1 MSTSA
6 SAPPD
11 LRASRTDAAT
21 GALSFVALFAIVCL
35 LAGTAPD
42 ADLWGH
48 LTFGRDI
55 VRTGWVHTGDP
66 YSFASDRLW
75 INHEWLAEVV
85 MWSAYSRGGVAGLV
99 ALKLLLACVAGIA
112 FLETWRRHALPP
124 VWRDGMLFVTAFGT
138 WPLVSTMRP
147 QAFSIACFAV
157 LLLTLDRIRIGR
169 TRWLFGLPIVFA
181 VWVNVHGG
189 WIVGAGV
196 LAVFVACSWC
206 DPAWTPR
213 DRRLLLAAA
222 CASAAATLCNP
233 YGLSMLGFLA
243 ETVRPARAD
252 ITEWQPVTR
261 VPVIGLVLWLAP
273 TAVALHA
280 VWRRGRAVAL
290 WPLLTVALLAVG
302 SFRVIRLVGF
312 YALAVGFLI
321 APLTAPDAADDVVR
335 RVRPVSGWTWL
346 RTAATCVALVAIAVG
361 TFGRTLAMDADWL
374 PEREAAVFVKTH
386 DLSGRLLTWFNYGE
400 YAIWHFSPALRVSM
414 DGRRET
420 VYSEEVRDRH
430 WRIYNNQPEAVEE
443 VARLDPDY
451 VWLPASFPVVS
462 RLEAAGWRPIFE
474 GPRSVVLSRR
484 TPRAI
489 SSAVSLATLD
499 RVFPGP

>member
-1 MSTSA
+1 M
-6 SAPPD
+6 
-11 LRASRTDAAT
+11 AA
-21 GALSFVALFAIVCL
+21 GALSFIALLAIVCL

-66 YSFASDRLW
+66 YSFASDRAW
-75 INHEWLAEVV
+75 INHEWLAEVI
-85 MWSAYSRGGVAGLV
+85 MWSAYRLGGVAGLV
-99 ALKLLLACVAGIA
+99 ALKLTLACIAGVA
-112 FLETWRRHALPP
+112 FLETWRRYALPA

-147 QAFSIACFAV
+147 QAFSIALFAV
-157 LLLTLDRIRIGR
+157 LLLTLDRIRSGR
-169 TRWLFGLPIVFA
+169 TRWLIGLPIIFA
-181 VWVNVHGG
+181 LWVNVHGG
-189 WIVGAGV
+189 WIVGAGI
-196 LAVFVACSWC
+196 LAIFVACAWL
-206 DPAWTPR
+206 DRAWTPR
-213 DRRLLLAAA
+213 DRLLLLAAA

-233 YGLSMLGFLA
+233 YGPAMLGFLA
-243 ETVRPARAD
+243 ETVRPGRGD

-261 VPVIGLVLWLAP
+261 VPLIGLVLWLVP
-273 TAVALHA
+273 TAVVLHA
-280 VWRRGRAVAL
+280 IWRRGRALAW

-312 YALAVGFLI
+312 YALAVGFLV
-321 APLTAPDAADDVVR
+321 APLTASAGASAPTR
-335 RVRPVSGWTWL
+335 RPGQPAHAWM
-346 RTAATCVALVAIAVG
+346 RTAAACVALVAIAVG
-361 TFGRTLAMDADWL
+361 TFGRTLAMDAAWL
-374 PEREAAVFVKTH
+374 PEREAAIFVKSH

-430 WRIYNNQPEAVEE
+430 WRIYNNAPEAVDE
-443 VARLDPDY
+443 VARFDPDY
-451 VWLPASFPVVS
+451 VWLPVNFPVVS
-462 RLEAAGWRPIFE
+462 RLEAAGWLPIFE
-474 GPRSVVLSRR
+474 GSRSVVLSRR
-484 TPRAI
+484 TTRAI
-489 SSAVSLATLD
+489 TSAATLASAQ